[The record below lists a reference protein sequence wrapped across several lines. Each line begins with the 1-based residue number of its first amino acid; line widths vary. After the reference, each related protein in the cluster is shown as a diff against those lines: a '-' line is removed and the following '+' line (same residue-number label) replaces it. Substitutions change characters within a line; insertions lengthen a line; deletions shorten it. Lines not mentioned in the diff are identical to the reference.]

1 MEICSQK
8 NIPGYLVTMDL
19 EKVDSLGHDFLN
31 FLFTA
36 YKVDLTLFLK
46 DISSVKML
54 VKFFKEFSEW
64 FLNYDQIL
72 QNAKLVV

>member
-54 VKFFKEFSEW
+54 VKFFKEFSE
-64 FLNYDQIL
+64 
-72 QNAKLVV
+72 